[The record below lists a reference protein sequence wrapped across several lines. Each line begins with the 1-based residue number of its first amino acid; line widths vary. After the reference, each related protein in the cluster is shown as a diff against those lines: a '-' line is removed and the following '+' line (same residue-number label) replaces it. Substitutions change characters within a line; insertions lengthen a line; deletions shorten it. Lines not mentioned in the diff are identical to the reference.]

1 MAFKDAPVRRK
12 LMISILLTSVV
23 VMLLML
29 GAFLTFDY
37 IDLNKAMV
45 RQASAISAITAA
57 NSTAAL
63 AFENPRD
70 AREILAAL
78 KAEPHIEAVAIY
90 DRNGD
95 LFSHYPETL
104 SNADFPSAPGQI
116 GYRFGKSHLIMYQA
130 IVERDRRLGTLYLN
144 FETRTVLEEWLWE
157 SVRLALVV
165 IGVALIVAY
174 LLSHALQRQISSPI
188 LALAKTVRH
197 ISDMEDFSV
206 RASKHGDDEI
216 GLLTNGFN
224 DMLARIQER
233 EGALRAANDALS
245 VENVERER
253 AEKKAAWLAS
263 FPERN
268 PNPVLELDLTGEVIH
283 YANPSAHRLF
293 PDLLDRRP
301 CHPVLDGL
309 VKAAGDLLDGKM
321 QSVQREIAVGA
332 IFFSQMLTYIP
343 ETQRLRAYH
352 TDITERKHAEDAL
365 QDAKHELE
373 RKVTERTAEL
383 LVAKEQAES
392 SDRLKSEFLATMSHE
407 LRTPLNAIIGFT
419 GTLLMKLAGPLT
431 ADQQRQ
437 LTTVRSSARHLLSLI
452 NDVLDVAKVESGRF
466 TLKVE
471 LTSCNS
477 VVEEVATTLRQSAEK
492 KGLAFDV
499 RLPDEDVIIPTDRR
513 TLSQIVI
520 NLINNAIK
528 YTDVGNVVV
537 TVARVREAEGI
548 VTAISVADTGSGIR
562 SEDQAKLFQAFS
574 QVDSSSTRRF
584 EGTGLGLHLS
594 QKLAA
599 LLGGQITLVSEYGKG
614 STFTLHIPES
624 T

>member
-29 GAFLTFDY
+29 GAFLAFDY
-37 IDLNKAMV
+37 IDLKKATV

-63 AFENPRD
+63 AFENPQD

-78 KAEPHIEAVAIY
+78 KAEPHIEAAAIY

-95 LFSHYPETL
+95 LFSHYPGTL
-104 SNADFPSAPGQI
+104 SNADFPSTPGEI
-116 GYRFGKSHLIMYQA
+116 GYRFGKSQLIMYQA
-130 IVERDRRLGTLYLN
+130 IVERDRRLGTLYVN

-157 SVRLALVV
+157 SMRLALVV

-174 LLSHALQRQISSPI
+174 LLSRALQRQISGPI

-197 ISDMEDFSV
+197 ISDVEDFSV

-233 EGALRAANDALS
+233 ESALRAANDALRA
-245 VENVERER
+245 ENIERER

-293 PDLLDRRP
+293 PDLLDRRSS
-301 CHPVLDGL
+301 HPVFDGL
-309 VKAAGDLLDGKM
+309 VKAAGDLLDGKT
-321 QSVQREIAVGA
+321 QSVQREIVVGA

-343 ETQRLRAYH
+343 ETRRLRAYH
-352 TDITERKHAEDAL
+352 TDITERKRAEEAL
-365 QDAKHELE
+365 QGAKHELE
-373 RKVTERTAEL
+373 RKVLERTAEL
-383 LVAKEQAES
+383 QVAKEQAES

-431 ADQQRQ
+431 ADQERQ

-492 KGLAFDV
+492 KGLAFEV
-499 RLPDEDVIIPTDRR
+499 RLPDDDVIIPTDRR

-537 TVARVREAEGI
+537 TVARVREAEG
-548 VTAISVADTGSGIR
+548 VAIGIADTGSGIR

-599 LLGGQITLVSEYGKG
+599 LLGGRITLVSEYGKG
-614 STFTLHIPES
+614 STFTLRIPES

>member
-1 MAFKDAPVRRK
+1 MAFRDFPVRRK
-12 LMISILLTSVV
+12 LMVSILLTSVV

-29 GAFLTFDY
+29 GAFLMFDY
-37 IDLNKAMV
+37 IDLNKATV
-45 RQASAISAITAA
+45 RQASAISAIISA

-63 AFENPRD
+63 AFENPQD

-78 KAEPHIEAVAIY
+78 KAEPHIEEAAIY
-90 DRNGD
+90 DRNGN
-95 LFSHYPETL
+95 LFSHYPDTL
-104 SNADFPSAPGQI
+104 TNADVPSAPGAP
-116 GYRFGKSHLIMYQA
+116 GYHFGKSQLVMYQA
-130 IVERDRRLGTLYLN
+130 IVERDRQLGTLNLN
-144 FETRTVLEEWLWE
+144 FETSSVLEEWLWE
-157 SVRLALVV
+157 SVRIALVV
-165 IGVALIVAY
+165 IGIALMVAY
-174 LLSHALQRQISSPI
+174 LLSHALQRQISGPI

-197 ISDMEDFSV
+197 ISDAEDFSL
-206 RASKHGDDEI
+206 RASKHGNDEI
-216 GLLTNGFN
+216 GLLTTGFN
-224 DMLARIQER
+224 DMLVRIQER
-233 EGALRAANDALS
+233 ESALRAANDALRT
-245 VENVERER
+245 ENVEREL
-253 AEKKAAWLAS
+253 AEKKATWLAS

-293 PDLLDRRP
+293 PDLLDRRRR
-301 CHPVLDGL
+301 HPVFDGL
-309 VKAAGDLLDGKM
+309 VEAAGDLLHGKT

-343 ETQRLRAYH
+343 ETRRLRAYH
-352 TDITERKHAEDAL
+352 TDITERKRAEDAL
-365 QDAKHELE
+365 QDAKHDLE
-373 RKVTERTAEL
+373 RKVMERTAEL
-383 LVAKEQAES
+383 QVAKEQAES
-392 SDRLKSEFLATMSHE
+392 SDRLKSDFLATMSHE

-419 GTLLMKLAGPLT
+419 GTLLMRLAGPLT
-431 ADQQRQ
+431 PDQERQ

-466 TLKVE
+466 TLKLE
-471 LTSCNS
+471 PTSCNS

-492 KGLAFDV
+492 KGLAFEV
-499 RLPDEDVIIPTDRR
+499 RLPEQDVIIPADRR

-520 NLINNAIK
+520 NLVNNAIK
-528 YTDVGNVVV
+528 YTDFGNVVV
-537 TVARVREAEGI
+537 SVARVRDSEGI
-548 VTAISVADTGSGIR
+548 VTTIGVADTGSGIR

-614 STFTLHIPES
+614 STFTLRIPEGA
-624 T
+624 

>member
-130 IVERDRRLGTLYLN
+130 IEERDRRLGTLYLD
-144 FETRTVLEEWLWE
+144 FETRTVLADWLWE

>member
-29 GAFLTFDY
+29 GAFLVFDY
-37 IDLNKAMV
+37 IDLNKATV

-63 AFENPRD
+63 AFENPQD

-78 KAEPHIEAVAIY
+78 KAEPHIDAAAIY
-90 DRNGD
+90 DRNGK
-95 LFSHYPETL
+95 LFSHYPEAL
-104 SNADFPSAPGQI
+104 SDADFPSMPGEI
-116 GYRFGKSHLIMYQA
+116 GYSFGKSQLIMYQA
-130 IVERDRRLGTLYLN
+130 IEERERPLGTLYLN
-144 FETRTVLEEWLWE
+144 FETRTVLEEWLSE

-174 LLSHALQRQISSPI
+174 LLSHALQRQISGPI

-197 ISDMEDFSV
+197 ISDVEDFTL

-233 EGALRAANDALS
+233 ESALRAANDALRA
-245 VENVERER
+245 ENLERER
-253 AEKKAAWLAS
+253 AEIKAAWLAS

-283 YANPSAHRLF
+283 YANPSADRLF

-309 VKAAGDLLDGKM
+309 VKAAGDLLDGKT
-321 QSVQREIAVGA
+321 QTVHREIAVGA

-352 TDITERKHAEDAL
+352 TDITERKHAEEAL

-383 LVAKEQAES
+383 QIAKEQAES

-419 GTLLMKLAGPLT
+419 GTLLMRLAGPLT
-431 ADQQRQ
+431 ADQEKQ

-492 KGLAFDV
+492 KGLAFEV
-499 RLPDEDVIIPTDRR
+499 CLPDEDVIIPTDRR

-537 TVARVREAEGI
+537 TVARVREAEG
-548 VTAISVADTGSGIR
+548 VAIGVADTGSGIR

-614 STFTLHIPES
+614 STFTLRIPES